1 MIRLVMMVGALA
13 GVAQAQDLDL
23 SGVNVQWLLSLA
35 NDPVTLGILIFGL
48 VSTVKRDLERRTPPM
63 VWNPWLWR
71 GLALGAGLV
80 VSVLLHLVTGQ
91 AMLALA
97 GWPGVLAFGLVAG
110 LASIF
115 GRDGLKTV
123 LSWMAGVRTP
133 TTVVTTPAVVLPT
146 PTVPAPD
153 VALPEPP
160 PLRPAAEPINPK
172 ATVIV
177 ERGEDLAVLDT
188 GR

>member
-1 MIRLVMMVGALA
+1 MIRTVLLLVMLA
-13 GVAQAQDLDL
+13 GFAQAQELDL

-35 NDPVTLGILIFGL
+35 NDPVTLGVLIFGL
-48 VSTVKRDLERRTPPM
+48 VSTVKRDLERRAPP
-63 VWNPWLWR
+63 VIWNPWLWR
-71 GLALGAGLV
+71 GLALGAGLL
-80 VSVLLHLVTGQ
+80 VSALLHLVTGQ
-91 AMLALA
+91 AVLALA
-97 GWPGVLAFGLVAG
+97 GWPGVLVFGAVAG
-110 LASIF
+110 MTSIF

-133 TTVVTTPAVVLPT
+133 TTVVTTPAVMLPT
-146 PTVPAPD
+146 PTTQD
-153 VALPEPP
+153 MTLPEPP
-160 PLRPAAEPINPK
+160 PLRPAAEPINPR

>member
-1 MIRLVMMVGALA
+1 M
-13 GVAQAQDLDL
+13 
-23 SGVNVQWLLSLA
+23 
-35 NDPVTLGILIFGL
+35 L
-48 VSTVKRDLERRTPPM
+48 VS
-63 VWNPWLWR
+63 
-71 GLALGAGLV
+71 A
-80 VSVLLHLVTGQ
+80 LLHLVTGQ

-97 GWPGVLAFGLVAG
+97 GWPGVLVFGAVAG
-110 LASIF
+110 MTSIF

-123 LSWMAGVRTP
+123 LSWMAGVRVP

-146 PTVPAPD
+146 PTTPAPD

-160 PLRPAAEPINPK
+160 PLRPAVELINPK

-177 ERGEDLAVLDT
+177 ERGDDLAVLDT